1 VPASIRNGD
10 CVKIPDGRVARVRGK
25 SSGYPRYRDVP
36 IAVPRDAKYKVRVR
50 RRTGATHQ
58 FLVLSAAQLRR
69 VDCPPGWMSP
79 AGYNRYLKTT
89 LAKMRQRLAGGHS
102 GKRRNS

>member
-1 VPASIRNGD
+1 MPASIRNGD
-10 CVKIPDGRVARVRGK
+10 CVKIPDGRVARVRGR
-25 SSGYPRYRDVP
+25 SSG
-36 IAVPRDAKYKVRVR
+36 KYKVRVR
-50 RRTGATHQ
+50 RQTGATHQ
-58 FLVLSAAQLRR
+58 FLLLSAAQLRR

-89 LAKMRQRLAGGHS
+89 LAKMRQRLAGGNS